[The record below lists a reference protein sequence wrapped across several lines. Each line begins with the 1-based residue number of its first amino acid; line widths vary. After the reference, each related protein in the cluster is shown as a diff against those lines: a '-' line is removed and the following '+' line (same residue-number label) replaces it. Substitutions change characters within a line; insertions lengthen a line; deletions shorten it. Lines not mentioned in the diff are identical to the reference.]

1 MSLNVKGLSK
11 PLKRRKAFRLFHKQN
26 VDVNFLQKTF
36 SSVTNIQVW
45 ENEWGGKLYSN
56 HGTNHSRGVA
66 VLFNPKLD
74 FTVESYTRDRNGR
87 IIILSIVLD
96 KEKFVLANIYSPN
109 NQNAQ
114 LSFYNNVFSLLQP
127 YANENKILSDDFNC
141 CMTNKDKYGGK
152 PVTVKQPVISQIEN
166 LAKSFNLVDTWRKKY
181 PNRQEFTWR
190 NTNLKVSCRLD
201 YFFASSS
208 LVNEFTKCNI
218 SETTISPDHSMIS
231 LSLLSAQSAQK
242 RGPSFWKFNN
252 SLLQDE
258 NFIESLEQKLP
269 EFKNK
274 YADLNDKGLL
284 WEMVKMEIRAFS
296 ISFSKYKASQK
307 RKEEKQ
313 LLQQLNKLQR
323 ELALGFSK
331 TTHNL
336 FITVKEKLDKIIS
349 TKTKGCII
357 RSKCRWYERGERSNK
372 YFFNLTKR
380 NYNRKHI
387 TSIKTDK
394 NETITNPKE
403 ILNQQRKYYED
414 LYKENEK

>member
-1 MSLNVKGLSK
+1 
-11 PLKRRKAFRLFHKQN
+11 
-26 VDVNFLQKTF
+26 
-36 SSVTNIQVW
+36 
-45 ENEWGGKLYSN
+45 
-56 HGTNHSRGVA
+56 
-66 VLFNPKLD
+66 
-74 FTVESYTRDRNGR
+74 
-87 IIILSIVLD
+87 
-96 KEKFVLANIYSPN
+96 
-109 NQNAQ
+109 
-114 LSFYNNVFSLLQP
+114 
-127 YANENKILSDDFNC
+127 
-141 CMTNKDKYGGK
+141 MTSKDKYGGK
-152 PVTVKQPVISQIEN
+152 PVTVKQPVINQIEN

-274 YADLNDKGLL
+274 YAELNDKGLL
-284 WEMVKMEIRAFS
+284 WEMVKMETRAFS

-307 RKEEKQ
+307 RNEEKQ
-313 LLQQLNKLQR
+313 LLQHLNKLQR
-323 ELALGFSK
+323 ELDLGFSK
-331 TTHNL
+331 TTHDL

-357 RSKCRWYERGERSNK
+357 RSKSVGMKEVKEAINTFLIS
-372 YFFNLTKR
+372 L
-380 NYNRKHI
+380 RKI
-387 TSIKTDK
+387 TIESI
-394 NETITNPKE
+394 
-403 ILNQQRKYYED
+403 
-414 LYKENEK
+414 

>member
-1 MSLNVKGLSK
+1 
-11 PLKRRKAFRLFHKQN
+11 
-26 VDVNFLQKTF
+26 
-36 SSVTNIQVW
+36 
-45 ENEWGGKLYSN
+45 
-56 HGTNHSRGVA
+56 
-66 VLFNPKLD
+66 
-74 FTVESYTRDRNGR
+74 
-87 IIILSIVLD
+87 
-96 KEKFVLANIYSPN
+96 
-109 NQNAQ
+109 
-114 LSFYNNVFSLLQP
+114 
-127 YANENKILSDDFNC
+127 
-141 CMTNKDKYGGK
+141 
-152 PVTVKQPVISQIEN
+152 
-166 LAKSFNLVDTWRKKY
+166 
-181 PNRQEFTWR
+181 
-190 NTNLKVSCRLD
+190 
-201 YFFASSS
+201 
-208 LVNEFTKCNI
+208 
-218 SETTISPDHSMIS
+218 MIS
-231 LSLLSAQSAQK
+231 LLLLSAQSAQK

-307 RKEEKQ
+307 RNEEKQ

-323 ELALGFSK
+323 ELDLGFSK
-331 TTHNL
+331 TTHDL

-372 YFFNLTKR
+372 YFFNLTER

-403 ILNQQRKYYED
+403 ILNQERKYYED
-414 LYKENEK
+414 LYKSINPDIENHKFSKFFNDTNLPSLSNIEKCVCKGLLSKEECLSALKKMRNDKTAGTDGLTAEFYRYFWHEIADGIMVDGFNYGFQAGRLSFSQRQGVISLIPKK